1 VILPEPYY
9 QDSVV
14 TLYCADCKNIL
25 PLLPKVDLVLT
36 DPPYGIGTARHFGN
50 KSTRQSKRNGF
61 TIYEHSDWDE
71 SLPDPELMVLV
82 LTAGT
87 TQIIWGANHFAN
99 LLPPSSGWLVW
110 DKMQRD
116 FSFSDGEL
124 AWTNFPISVRKF
136 KWRWMGMLQEK
147 AGRDKEERS
156 HLTQKPVTLMKWCI
170 GLVKDANLILDPFCG
185 SGTTLVAAKQ
195 LGRKA
200 IGVEISE
207 AYCKIAVERLKQE
220 ILI

>member
-1 VILPEPYY
+1 
-9 QDSVV
+9 
-14 TLYCADCKNIL
+14 
-25 PLLPKVDLVLT
+25 
-36 DPPYGIGTARHFGN
+36 
-50 KSTRQSKRNGF
+50 
-61 TIYEHSDWDE
+61 
-71 SLPDPELMVLV
+71 
-82 LTAGT
+82 
-87 TQIIWGANHFAN
+87 
-99 LLPPSSGWLVW
+99 
-110 DKMQRD
+110 
-116 FSFSDGEL
+116 
-124 AWTNFPISVRKF
+124 
-136 KWRWMGMLQEK
+136 MLQEK

>member
-1 VILPEPYY
+1 
-9 QDSVV
+9 
-14 TLYCADCKNIL
+14 
-25 PLLPKVDLVLT
+25 
-36 DPPYGIGTARHFGN
+36 
-50 KSTRQSKRNGF
+50 
-61 TIYEHSDWDE
+61 
-71 SLPDPELMVLV
+71 MVLV
-82 LTAGT
+82 LTAGK

-124 AWTNFPISVRKF
+124 AWTSLPLKLKIMSISRSSSNKESV
-136 KWRWMGMLQEK
+136 K
-147 AGRDKEERS
+147 A
-156 HLTQKPVTLMKWCI
+156 HPTQKPVALMKWCI